1 MPGLTLERELML
13 LKQKIKNLHNF
24 LSDFKC
30 QKPED
35 LISLRSLTV
44 EFYEL
49 VEFKFQLEEQIRI
62 KDLYE
67 SS

>member
-24 LSDFKC
+24 LTDFTC
-30 QKPED
+30 QDPKD
-35 LISLRSLTV
+35 LILLSSLTKK
-44 EFYEL
+44 FFEL
-49 VEFKFQLEEQIRI
+49 VEFKFELEERIRS
-62 KDLYE
+62 LYE

>member
-13 LKQKIKNLHNF
+13 LKQKIKNLHDF
-24 LSDFKC
+24 LSDFES

-35 LISLRSLTV
+35 LILLKSLTV
-44 EFYEL
+44 EFYKL